1 LVSQYLKERFPDT
14 QFEFINAGIS
24 STGSTPGAF
33 RLQDDVFAQGRID
46 LFFEEAA
53 VNDRTNGFNN
63 IAQIRGMEG
72 IVRHMRIANPL
83 ADIVM
88 MHCVDPEKIEE
99 YRKGMV
105 PTEIS
110 NHELVAAHYKVN
122 TVNLSKE
129 VTARIDAGEFT
140 WKEDFRDLH
149 PSPFGHQV
157 YAATIIAL
165 LEKAYAD
172 ASTAQPDSHK
182 LPTAI
187 DPFSYAAGRYVPVA
201 QAKIVNGW
209 RLDEKW
215 VPKDGAG
222 TRKQYVNIPALIG
235 EISGAKLTFDFK
247 GSAVG
252 ICIASGPDAGIIE
265 YRIDGG
271 KFKQLDLYTQWSG
284 SLHLPWYLML
294 DDQLKNKRHTL
305 ELMISSTANPKSKG
319 NACRVL
325 HFLVNQLNTTDE

>member
-1 LVSQYLKERFPDT
+1 LVCQYLRERFPET

-33 RLQDDVFAQGRID
+33 RLQDDVLAQGRID

-88 MHCVDPEKIEE
+88 MHCVDPEKIGE

-110 NHELVAAHYKVN
+110 NHEQVAAHYKVN
-122 TVNLSKE
+122 TIHLAKE

-157 YAATIIAL
+157 YASTIIAF

-172 ASTAQPDSHK
+172 ASAAQPDSHK

-187 DPFSYAAGRYVPVA
+187 DPFNYAAGSYVPVA
-201 QAKIVNGW
+201 QAKNLHGW
-209 RLDEKW
+209 WVDEKW

-235 EISGAKLTFDFK
+235 ESSGANLRFDFK

-294 DDQLKNKRHTL
+294 DDQLKNKRPTL
-305 ELMISSTANPKSKG
+305 DLKISPTANPKSKG
-319 NACRVL
+319 NACRIL
-325 HFLVNQLNTTDE
+325 YFLVNQ